1 MSRPKIA
8 GIRTYISLSLLVI
21 LIGGIVF
28 TTGFG
33 ICLYL
38 SRTQI
43 TELTNKGISRDLD
56 VIHNYV
62 DGQLQSIEDV
72 AYALSGAEDR
82 NYATFDP
89 ASFDSEESMFVFLEN
104 ILNVNAN
111 ICGIAIGL
119 EPSLSVPQQGPYG
132 FAAYVTN
139 VSGKSERL
147 RLGGIN
153 DYRKKEWDCKAA
165 TRNKP
170 YWSLPFRETNMGKV
184 VTCFSLPLHDRTGN
198 FIGVLALDINTE
210 AFRLKCNEIMPF
222 KNAEVTLVDRN
233 HRFISHPDTS
243 YLLRNVAEYHPEQ
256 WKHVQNQDL
265 TFQKKFLRLNS
276 ADNKSFFYFDT
287 IQRTQWIISI
297 ECPIDEVYSSVNR
310 MKRDTT
316 WIAIASILFM
326 IICFIYLFR
335 RLQKITLSKANLDK
349 EVKIASGIQMD
360 MTPKDREP
368 LSENGQLDICGFL
381 QPAKDI
387 GGDLYDYFLHDGN
400 LYFCIGDVSGKGIPA
415 SLFMSATHYL
425 FRSTLECCEDLAQA
439 VANIN
444 RSLCTNNERNMFVTF
459 FCGKLDLATG
469 KLDYCNAG
477 HNAPILI
484 SHEPGKASFIQTTHR
499 LPLGIMSD
507 VTFQTETLNL
517 QNGDA
522 LFLYT
527 DGITESMNLERQE
540 FGDEQ
545 TLQCV
550 TAHASESTQDI
561 VKKLYKDIQQH
572 AAGAEQS
579 DDITMLCFRYNS
591 SDNS

>member
-1 MSRPKIA
+1 MRRPTLS

-38 SRTQI
+38 SRTQV
-43 TELTNKGISRDLD
+43 TELTNKGVTRDLD

-153 DYRKKEWDCKAA
+153 DYRKKEWYCKAA

-233 HRFISHPDTS
+233 HRFISHPDTTF
-243 YLLRNVAEYHPEQ
+243 LLRNVSDYHPEQ
-256 WKHVQNQDL
+256 WNKAAAHDL
-265 TFQKKFLRLNS
+265 AQQKKFFRVES
-276 ADNKSFFYFDT
+276 KENKSLFYFDT

-297 ECPIDEVYSSVNR
+297 ECPIDEVYSGVYR
-310 MKRDTT
+310 MRRDTT
-316 WIAIASILFM
+316 LIAIASILFM
-326 IICFIYLFR
+326 IVCFIYLFR
-335 RLQKITLSKANLDK
+335 RLQRITLSKANLDK
-349 EVKIASGIQMD
+349 EVKIASEIQMD
-360 MTPKDREP
+360 MTPKHKASAPEFEQFDVF
-368 LSENGQLDICGFL
+368 GFL
-381 QPAKDI
+381 QPARDI
-387 GGDLYDYFLHDGN
+387 GGDLYDYFFHNDH

-425 FRSTLECCEDLAQA
+425 FRSTIESCEDLSEA

-444 RSLCTNNERNMFVTF
+444 HSLCTNNGRNMFVTY
-459 FCGKLDLATG
+459 FCGKLDLSTG
-469 KLDYCNAG
+469 KLDFCNAG

-484 SHEPGKASFIQTTHR
+484 SHNPEKACFLQTSHR

>member
-1 MSRPKIA
+1 MRRPKIS

-43 TELTNKGISRDLD
+43 TELTNKGVSRDLD

-72 AYALSGAEDR
+72 AYALSGAGDR
-82 NYATFDP
+82 NYATFNP

-139 VSGKSERL
+139 VSGKNERL

-153 DYRKKEWDCKAA
+153 DYRKKEWYCKAA
-165 TRNKP
+165 ALDKT

-184 VTCFSLPLHDRTGN
+184 VTCFSLPLHDKDGN
-198 FIGVLALDINTE
+198 FVGVLAIDINTE

-222 KNAEVTLVDRN
+222 KHAEVTLVDRN
-233 HRFISHPDTS
+233 HRFISHPDTAF
-243 YLLRNVAEYHPEQ
+243 LLRNVSDYHPGQ
-256 WKHVQNQDL
+256 WSKAPNQNL
-265 TFQKKFLRLNS
+265 ALQKKFFRLES
-276 ADNKSFFYFDT
+276 KENKSLFYFDT

-297 ECPIDEVYSSVNR
+297 ECPVDEVYSGVHQ

-316 WIAIASILFM
+316 LIAIASILFM
-326 IICFIYLFR
+326 IVCFIYLFR
-335 RLQKITLSKANLDK
+335 RLQRITLSKANLDK
-349 EVKIASGIQMD
+349 EVKIASEIQMD
-360 MTPKDREP
+360 MTPKDKAVLPQDEHI
-368 LSENGQLDICGFL
+368 DICGFL
-381 QPAKDI
+381 QPARDI
-387 GGDLYDYFLHDGN
+387 GGDLYDYFFHNDH

-425 FRSTLECCEDLAQA
+425 FRSTIESCEDLSEA

-444 RSLCTNNERNMFVTF
+444 HSLCTNNGRNMFVTY
-459 FCGKLDLATG
+459 FCGKLDLSTG
-469 KLDYCNAG
+469 KLDFCNAG

-484 SHEPGKASFIQTTHR
+484 SHNPEKACFLQTSHR

-527 DGITESMNLERQE
+527 DGITESMNLNREA
-540 FGDEQ
+540 FGDEH
-545 TLQCV
+545 TLNCIS
-550 TAHASESTQDI
+550 AHALESTQDI
-561 VKKLYKDIQQH
+561 VNNLYKNIQQH

-579 DDITMLCFRYNS
+579 DDITMLCFRFNNS
-591 SDNS
+591 VKS